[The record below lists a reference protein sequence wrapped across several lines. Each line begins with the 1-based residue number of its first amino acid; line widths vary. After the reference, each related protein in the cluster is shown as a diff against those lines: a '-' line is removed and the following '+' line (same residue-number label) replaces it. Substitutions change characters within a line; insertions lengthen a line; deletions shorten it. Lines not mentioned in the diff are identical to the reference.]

1 MKLWMIRHGES
12 ETNRLK
18 QWTGWLDAAL
28 TEKGEAD
35 AERARG
41 VIASVKFDK
50 IYSSDLSRARRTA
63 EIAVPGCEYEST
75 PLLREINV
83 GSVAGRDW
91 DVLEKSQ
98 IDAVFRDGYTVYG
111 GESTAEFGARIDE
124 FMRLVEMENGENIV
138 AFTHGGFIKTFLK
151 RVLGVEFFGKCVIS
165 KNCMVAVFE
174 YSDSTWKLH
183 SWINLD

>member
-12 ETNRLK
+12 ETNRRG

-28 TEKGEAD
+28 TEKGRED
-35 AERARG
+35 AARARG
-41 VIASVKFDK
+41 VIAGVKFDK
-50 IYSSDLSRARRTA
+50 IYSSDLSRARSTA
-63 EIAVPGCEYEST
+63 EIAMPGCEYEST
-75 PLLREINV
+75 ALLREINV
-83 GSVAGRDW
+83 GSIAGRDW

-98 IDAVFRDGYTVYG
+98 IDAVFREGYTCYG
-111 GESTAEFGARIDE
+111 GESALEFGARVGE
-124 FMRLVEMENGENIV
+124 FMRLIEAEEGENII

-151 RVLGVEFFGKCVIS
+151 TVLGVEFFGKSVIS